1 VGAGVAAELTWLTS
15 AQQLNSII
23 ANLTEVLLNRMLNE
37 GSPDEGKPRI
47 DNSGDTQDG
56 IPTPTPETPTPEP
69 TPEPVSEEPTS
80 EPVTEEPSSEPVTE
94 EPTYQDQPKEGC
106 WVGDEQV
113 PCPGEDQQQY
123 NNQPQNNY
131 QPQPYQGQQGYRA
144 PEQNQYKQTTCG
156 DGVCEG
162 DEKYG
167 CQDDCGFTS
176 ENPMNQFNGDYQ
188 KELYGEGWCA
198 GGQCC
203 PDGICD
209 DFEQNMGACSIDCS
223 GTSSGGSGQYGQQ
236 YGAPEQNTYVMKEEI
251 DATEALTL
259 VLKLEEIRMR
269 LGADGGLYEQ
279 IKSLN
284 EYCESKGTEDCSRY
298 ENALSMMTETSVSLE
313 TLMSDLKSSIEA
325 NGKLTQ
331 EDLMKLKNN
340 INNIVDNGLL
350 KITYALIG
358 VDITIETIAVEETY
372 VDYQGS
378 YDDSYVAECGNGL
391 CEPDYGGEDSS
402 NCPNDCMGDSG
413 TDYLGEQPIQEMVTQ
428 EPIQETPTEEVV
440 EETPTEEAVEEV
452 IV

>member
-1 VGAGVAAELTWLTS
+1 MKKNLAITFVLVLMCSSLASAGFFSDSLRFIYTG
-15 AQQLNSII
+15 
-23 ANLTEVLLNRMLNE
+23 NLIT
-37 GSPDEGKPRI
+37 
-47 DNSGDTQDG
+47 GDTVAEAG
-56 IPTPTPETPTPEP
+56 IQEGEEGISEPAPEP
-69 TPEPVSEEPTS
+69 EPEQ
-80 EPVTEEPSSEPVTE
+80 VTEEPSSEPVTE
-94 EPTYQDQPKEGC
+94 EPSSEQTYQEPTYQDQPKEGC

-123 NNQPQNNY
+123 NNQPQYNDY
-131 QPQPYQGQQGYRA
+131 QSQPYQGQQRYRA
-144 PEQNQYKQTTCG
+144 PEQNQYQQTVCG
-156 DGVCEG
+156 DGICEG

-176 ENPMNQFNGDYQ
+176 ENPMKQFNGDYQ
-188 KELYGEGWCA
+188 KELYGEEWCA

-209 DFEQNMGACSIDCS
+209 DFEQKMGACSIDCS
-223 GTSSGGSGQYGQQ
+223 GTSSGGNGQYGQQ

-259 VLKLEEIRMR
+259 VLKLEEIRMK
-269 LGADGGLYEQ
+269 LGTDGGLYEQ
-279 IKSLN
+279 IQNLN

-298 ENALSMMTETSVSLE
+298 ENALAMMTETSVSLE

-331 EDLMKLKNN
+331 GDLMKLKNN
-340 INNIVDNGLL
+340 IHNIVDNGLL

-378 YDDSYVAECGNGL
+378 YDNSYVAECGNGL

-402 NCPNDCMGDSG
+402 NCPNDCMGNG
-413 TDYLGEQPIQEMVTQ
+413 ETDYLGEQPIQE
-428 EPIQETPTEEVV
+428 TPTEEVEETETTTEEV
-440 EETPTEEAVEEV
+440 EETETTTEEAVE
-452 IV
+452 